1 MKKLGRC
8 WLLCI
13 FLCSASSENV
23 GTTSFES
30 LFVGV
35 SYKPTETIFTRLA
48 PLAILTQRE
57 HGIPASVTLAQ
68 CLQESGLGRS
78 NLAKETNNCF
88 GIKCKAKCR
97 KPGHCKNKND
107 DHDSDRFFIYPSIKE
122 SFEHHSRV
130 LSRGRYVRFR
140 FDFRMDWEKW
150 CDGLQDKGYATDKS
164 YARTLKQIIKKH
176 KLYEY
181 DKDAAEQSFGP
192 EMWIAGLN
200 RGDTRLRP

>member
-23 GTTSFES
+23 GPKITYATPKKED
-30 LFVGV
+30 
-35 SYKPTETIFTRLA
+35 RLSPYSDIA
-48 PLAILTQRE
+48 LEMQRK
-57 HGIPASVTLAQ
+57 HNIPASVILAQ
-68 CLQESGLGRS
+68 FILESKVCQS
-78 NLAKETNNCF
+78 ELALETNNCF

-97 KPGHCKNKND
+97 KPGHCKNKKD
-107 DHDSDRFFIYPSIKE
+107 DHDSDRFFVYSSVKE

-140 FDFRMDWEKW
+140 FDFGMDWVKW

-164 YARTLKQIIKKH
+164 YARTLKQIIKKR

-181 DKDAAEQSFGP
+181 NKDAAEQSFGP
-192 EMWIAGLN
+192 EMWIAGLD
-200 RGDTRLRP
+200 RRDTRFRP